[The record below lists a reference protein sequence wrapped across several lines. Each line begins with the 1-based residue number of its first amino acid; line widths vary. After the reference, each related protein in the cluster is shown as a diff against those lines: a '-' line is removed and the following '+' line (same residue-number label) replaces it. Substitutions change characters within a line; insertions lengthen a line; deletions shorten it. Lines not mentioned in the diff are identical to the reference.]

1 MSSKERRH
9 SDTVLSPFFYCENSS
24 HLEFLVE
31 CWTTLDDAVQG
42 QTAALLDKV
51 TQALHHL

>member
-9 SDTVLSPFFYCENSS
+9 SDTVLSPFFYCKNSS

-42 QTAALLDKV
+42 QTPALSDKV